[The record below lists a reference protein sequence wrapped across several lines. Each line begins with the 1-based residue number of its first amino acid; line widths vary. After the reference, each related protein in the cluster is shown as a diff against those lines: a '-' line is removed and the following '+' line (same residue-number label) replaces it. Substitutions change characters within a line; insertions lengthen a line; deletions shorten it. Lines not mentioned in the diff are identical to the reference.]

1 MKKLGGYRMKKLV
14 GAKWGSLDGKTQD
27 MLLFNVK
34 CVDGI
39 TGNEVSEDGE
49 WILDLVDNLSVCGK
63 VVDGEVVIDDDAV
76 IYDPCE

>member
-1 MKKLGGYRMKKLV
+1 MSKLKKLV
-14 GAKWGSLDGKTQD
+14 GAKWGSLDSTTQN

-39 TGNEVSEDGE
+39 TGNEVSEDGD
-49 WILDLVDNLSVCGK
+49 WILDLVDNLSVSGK
-63 VVDGEVVIDDDAV
+63 IIDGEVIVDDDAI